1 MIEVVNNNDDELI
14 SVLQSSFKEV
24 YKNNN
29 ELKNEF
35 INNPYTKIFI
45 YREKDDIL
53 GLIHINDI
61 YDRYEINNF
70 YVIDKY
76 RNRGIGSLLLEK
88 VIELGKE
95 QKIKNI
101 TLEVRKDNILAISLY
116 ENYGFIAKS
125 IRKGYYNG
133 TDGILMEKEMIG

>member
-14 SVLQSSFKEV
+14 SVLQSSFREV
-24 YKNNN
+24 YKDNNA
-29 ELKNEF
+29 LKNEF

-45 YREKDDIL
+45 YREDDDIL

-76 RNRGIGSLLLEK
+76 RNRGNWEK
-88 VIELGKE
+88 NK
-95 QKIKNI
+95 K
-101 TLEVRKDNILAISLY
+101 
-116 ENYGFIAKS
+116 
-125 IRKGYYNG
+125 
-133 TDGILMEKEMIG
+133 